1 MSTTHARHQLD
12 EIIHAPTRFSIVA
25 ALASTDKAEFAAVR
39 GAVEISDSTLSKQ
52 ASALEQAHEARLA
65 GDEFRLV
72 HEGHAASVGGRIA
85 GTRPRRR
92 TGIVAGGS

>member
-1 MSTTHARHQLD
+1 MENTSR
-12 EIIHAPTRFSIVA
+12 APSAHEAQA
-25 ALASTDKAEFAAVR
+25 ALASVEKAEFAAIR
-39 GAVEISDSTLSKQ
+39 DAVEISDSTLSKQ

-92 TGIVAGGS
+92 TGIVTGGS